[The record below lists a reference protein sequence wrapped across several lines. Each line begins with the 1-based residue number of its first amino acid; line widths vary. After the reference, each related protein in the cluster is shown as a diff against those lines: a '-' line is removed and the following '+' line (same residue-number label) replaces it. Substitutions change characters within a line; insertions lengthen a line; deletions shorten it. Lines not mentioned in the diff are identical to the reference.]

1 MISSFTSG
9 FGSYLKAFQVI
20 SRYKLWSYLL
30 VSMLISII
38 LGGAIFGTAWNIS
51 DDLGTW
57 LIAFYPLEWGRG
69 MLEKIASVFG
79 VLFVLALGLILF
91 KNLVMALSS
100 PFMSMLSEQVE
111 RKLTGQ
117 GPRPFSLDQF
127 IKDLVRGISIAL
139 RNITRELFFTLILF
153 LLGLIPVFTP
163 FTTVLIF
170 LVQAFYAGFGNI
182 DYTLER
188 HLNIRES
195 VRFVRSNRWLA
206 LGNGTAFMLLLL
218 TGIGFL
224 FALPLGTVAATS
236 ETLKRL
242 D

>member
-1 MISSFTSG
+1 MINSFTAG
-9 FGSYLKAFQVI
+9 FGSYFKAFQVI

-30 VSMLISII
+30 VSMLISIV

-51 DDLGTW
+51 DDLGAW
-57 LIAFYPLEWGRG
+57 LIEFYPWEWGRG
-69 MLEKIASVFG
+69 VLEKIASVFG
-79 VLFVLALGLILF
+79 GIFIVAFGLILF

-111 RKLTGQ
+111 RKLTGR
-117 GPRPFSLDQF
+117 GARPFSLDQF
-127 IKDLVRGISIAL
+127 MKDLIRGISIAL
-139 RNITRELFFTLILF
+139 RNITRELFFTLLLF
-153 LLGLIPVFTP
+153 IIGLIPVFTP
-163 FTTVLIF
+163 FTTILIF

-188 HLNIRES
+188 HLNIRDS
-195 VRFVRSNRWLA
+195 VRFVRRNRWLA

-218 TGIGFL
+218 TGVGFL

-242 D
+242 N